1 MKKYTLLFITL
12 SIVCFSLSA
21 QKKYQSLLWEISGNG
36 LDKPSYLYGTMHVSS
51 KLAFHLGDSF
61 FMALKN
67 VDMVALEI
75 HPETWV
81 DDMLAFDPYA
91 FWQGGGGGYYGR
103 SRELGKAEKRK
114 KAIMEALRKDP
125 SLINYYLFRS
135 QGYSGN
141 FEEDTYLDLYI
152 FQAGKKLG
160 KKTGGLEQMSELML
174 NLEEAER
181 AREEEYK
188 YKKRT
193 RDYYDESVSFSDAL
207 EDAYRRGDLDAI
219 DSLNIADGTPGYLEY
234 MLYKRNQVM
243 ADRMDSIIKNADLR
257 LFAGMGASHLPGEQ
271 GVIEMLRKKGYTLRA
286 MNQGERA
293 PKEKRKIDDMIIEK
307 DFNNE
312 TSFDNYFDVNLPG
325 KMYELPGVG
334 STRSYFHPDMANGAY
349 YTITRIKTFARELEQ
364 TTDYVLKSVDSL
376 LYENIPG
383 KILSQEKTKHQGFD
397 GYSITT
403 RTRRGAI
410 QRFEIFITPEEIFV
424 FKLGGNGEFANTKEA
439 NKFFK
444 SINLKIPKETN
455 WQTFTTPDK
464 TFSALMP
471 HPPLFYGD
479 TSILGVYFNPEPFT
493 AIDFNNGNVYSITK
507 ESLYT
512 SNIAT
517 VPDSLMLE
525 QAIFDFSDSKYYDE
539 LERKDFKKGDLRIV
553 DARYSI
559 DENFNM
565 QVRYVLR
572 KGYLFIL
579 SAKYKNDSADAD
591 RFVQS
596 LSFTAP
602 PEVTY
607 EEFNDTLLHFTVKTT
622 PQKNALEK
630 LLRKVSRYKARDKAH
645 KTLNETKVF
654 MESPKSNELV
664 SVEYTRFGKYIRFK
678 DSAEYWDSYF
688 DRLNKDSSLI
698 ILDKKTYQK
707 NGFMVADI
715 SYTDTGCS
723 FAVKERKMLR
733 NAVMYELQTVYETKN
748 GLGEFTKTFFET
760 FTPKDTII
768 GQNMFSGNVKLIVN
782 DLVNGDSATH
792 AESFESLRYIR
803 LTDEDFKLWTTV
815 IDTLQ
820 PENEDYF
827 DYKSRLIKEL
837 WDIKNP
843 ETINY
848 LSKLFYKA
856 GDTSSFQLAVLKSL
870 LNIETAQSY
879 NTFKELVLDETPL
892 GKTYDINSLFWS
904 MDDSL
909 ELAATLYP
917 DLFGL
922 FLLEEYREKMVG
934 VLATLVDSNKISTNT
949 YKSFLSTLKI
959 EAKNELKRKKANKLE
974 ESSNSYSSNSY
985 RSINGGYSYYYGS
998 YLTDLA
1004 TVLIPFYKEKNI
1016 APYFDKLLKYDDNGV
1031 RIPIAL
1037 KLLKKGHKVPETL
1050 WTDIAKNRGWRSTL
1064 YNALE
1069 KEDKLSLFPKEYIS
1083 QDSITIAMVATN
1095 VGSSYEKLDTIA
1107 LVSKR
1112 LVEVDGKKGYVY
1124 LYKYKMQDSK
1134 VWFLAMAG
1142 MQPKNKKEINT
1153 ETDFFNTNTGQK
1165 INDEISVE
1173 KQFSLLIKEA
1183 KLGKAFSKL
1192 GYSYGGYGEDSYD
1205 SEYED
1210 YSY

>member
-12 SIVCFSLSA
+12 FTICFSLSA

-36 LDKPSYLYGTMHVSS
+36 LEKPSYLYGTMHVSS

-61 FMALKN
+61 FLALKN

-91 FWQGGGGGYYGR
+91 FWQGGGNGYYGR
-103 SRELGKAEKRK
+103 SGATGEAEKRK
-114 KAIMEALRKDP
+114 KAIKDALRRDP

-160 KKTGGLEQMSELML
+160 KKTGGLEQMSELMT

-188 YKKRT
+188 YKKKKRN
-193 RDYYDESVSFSDAL
+193 YYDEGVSFGDAL

-219 DSLNIADGTPGYLEY
+219 DSLNLADGTPGYLEY

-243 ADRMDSIIKNADLR
+243 ADRMDSIMKNADLR
-257 LFAGMGASHLPGEQ
+257 LFSGMGASHLPGEK
-271 GVIEMLRKKGYTLRA
+271 GVIEMLREKGYTLRA

-293 PKEKRKIDDMIIEK
+293 PDEKRKIDEMVIKK
-307 DFNNE
+307 DFDNE
-312 TSFDNYFDVNLPG
+312 NSFDNYFEVKLPG

-364 TTDYVLKSVDSL
+364 TNNYILESIDSL

-383 KILSQEKTKHQGFD
+383 KILSQEKTKRQGFD

-410 QRFEIFITPEEIFV
+410 QRFEIFLTPEEIFI
-424 FKLGGNGEFANTKEA
+424 FKLGGNGEFANNNEA
-439 NKFFK
+439 DKFFK
-444 SINLKIPKETN
+444 SIDLKIPNSTDWK
-455 WQTFTTPDK
+455 TFTTPDK

-479 TSILGVYFNPEPFT
+479 TSILGLYFNSEPFT

-507 ESLYT
+507 SSLYNT
-512 SNIAT
+512 SIAI

-525 QAIFDFSDSKYYDE
+525 KAIYDFSSEKYYEE
-539 LERKDFKKGDLRIV
+539 LDRKYSKKEDQQIIDLR
-553 DARYSI
+553 YNI
-559 DENFNM
+559 DKTFNM
-565 QVRYVLR
+565 QVRFVLR
-572 KGYLFIL
+572 KGYLYTL
-579 SAKYKNDSADAD
+579 TAKYKKDSADAD
-591 RFVQS
+591 KFVQS
-596 LSFTAP
+596 LNFNSLPTI
-602 PEVTY
+602 TY
-607 EEFNDTLLHFTVKTT
+607 KEYDDTLLHFTVKTT
-622 PQKNALEK
+622 PQKNALQK
-630 LLRKVSRYKARDKAH
+630 LLRKLSSYKSKNKAY

-654 MESPKSNELV
+654 MEDPKSSEVV
-664 SVEYTRFGKYIRFK
+664 SVEYTRFGKYNRFK
-678 DSAEYWDSYF
+678 DSTDYWDNYF
-688 DRLNKDSSLI
+688 NRLNSDSSLI
-698 ILDKKTYQK
+698 ILDKKTYRK
-707 NGFMVADI
+707 DGFMVADI
-715 SYTDTGCS
+715 SYTDTGCT
-723 FAVKERKMLR
+723 FAIKERKMLR
-733 NAVMYELQTVYETKN
+733 NAVMYELQSVYEADK
-748 GLGEFTKTFFET
+748 GIGEFTKTFFET

-768 GQNMFSGNVKLIVN
+768 GQNMFSSNVKLLVE

-792 AESFESLRYIR
+792 AEAYTSLRYVR
-803 LTDEDFKLWTTV
+803 LKDKDFKLWTAI

-827 DYKSRLIKEL
+827 DYKAKLIKEL
-837 WDIKNP
+837 WDIKTP
-843 ETINY
+843 ESIDY
-848 LSKLFYKA
+848 LNKLFYKA
-856 GDTSSFQLAVLKSL
+856 GDTSSFQLAALKSL
-870 LNIETAQSY
+870 LNIETAESY
-879 NTFKELVLDETPL
+879 NIFKELVLDETPL
-892 GKTYDINSLFWS
+892 GKTYEINSLFYS

-934 VLATLVDSNKISTNT
+934 VLATLVDSSAININA

-959 EAKNELKRKKANKLE
+959 EAKNELKRKKAAKLE
-974 ESSNSYSSNSY
+974 ESNNSYSSNSY
-985 RSINGGYSYYYGS
+985 RSRNGGYTYYYDN

-1004 TVLIPFYKEKNI
+1004 TVLMPFYKEKNI
-1016 APYFDKLLKYDDNGV
+1016 SVFFDKLLKYEDNGI
-1031 RIPIAL
+1031 RIPIAI
-1037 KLLKKGHKVPETL
+1037 KLLKNGHKVPNTL
-1050 WTDIAKNRGWRSTL
+1050 WNDIAKEKGWRTPL

-1069 KEDKLSLFPKEYIS
+1069 KEDKLKLFPKEYS
-1083 QDSITIAMVATN
+1083 KQDSITQAMVETN
-1095 VGSSYEKLDTIA
+1095 VVGRYDKLDTIT
-1107 LVSKR
+1107 LVSTR
-1112 LVEVDGKKGYVY
+1112 LVEVDGEKGYVY
-1124 LYKYKMQDSK
+1124 LYKYKMEDSK
-1134 VWFLAMAG
+1134 VWRLAMAG

-1153 ETDFFNTNTGQK
+1153 KTDFLSSSSSQK
-1165 INDEISVE
+1165 LDEDISIE
-1173 KQFSLLIKEA
+1173 KQFSVLIKEA
-1183 KLGKAFSKL
+1183 MLGKAFSKL
-1192 GYSYGGYGEDSYD
+1192 GYNYGGYNNDDS
-1205 SEYED
+1205 D
-1210 YSY
+1210 Y